1 MSVEQEYIG
10 FKEVIHPNMDKES
23 LVEKKIGLWVDN
35 REAIIVKLTDKGEQ
49 ITRIYSEAEKQT
61 RSEGGSR
68 KDGLQTTET
77 IQGRKFDMQLD
88 KYFDDIIAHIRDAAM
103 IQIFGP
109 GEAKDGL
116 LKRLK
121 NNDLKD
127 RIVKIETA
135 DSMTDNQVTAKVRE
149 YFSNTEGL

>member
-1 MSVEQEYIG
+1 MNTPWIS
-10 FKEVIHPNMDKES
+10 S
-23 LVEKKIGLWVDN
+23 LNQWL
-35 REAIIVKLTDKGEQ
+35 
-49 ITRIYSEAEKQT
+49 
-61 RSEGGSR
+61 GGSR

-88 KYFDDIIAHIRDAAM
+88 KYFDDIIAHIRDAEM
-103 IQIFGP
+103 IQIFGL

-135 DSMTDNQVTAKVRE
+135 DSMTDNQVAAKVRE
-149 YFSNTEGL
+149 YFSNPDWQIL

>member
-1 MSVEQEYIG
+1 M
-10 FKEVIHPNMDKES
+10 K
-23 LVEKKIGLWVDN
+23 KKIGLWGDN
-35 REAIIVKLTDKGEQ
+35 REAIIVKLTEKGEQ
-49 ITRIYSEAEKQT
+49 ITRIFSDAEKQI
-61 RSEGGSR
+61 RFEGGSR

-77 IQGRKFDMQLD
+77 IQGRKFDIQLD